1 MVQNIFWAKYCCEAK
16 RFPHVCWNPHLSP
29 EKYWTVSFTTYM
41 YPIRFEDRYRW
52 TNGPVWRC
60 EEFTVR
66 LVYSDTSVV
75 LLFGCIMIQFHLPM
89 KRLLFGSL
97 LDFDR
102 NYVRNDSSIVNR
114 CHKVRHKNE
123 NQPVKAFIGDF
134 FLMVRLHRMFWKEVL
149 KRQRATLTCLACQRE
164 LILHIFALSGI
175 YISLSS
181 ISSQE
186 RSLLSQALSCIIY
199 PSVMTREN

>member
-1 MVQNIFWAKYCCEAK
+1 MLESSLESWE
-16 RFPHVCWNPHLSP
+16 
-29 EKYWTVSFTTYM
+29 YWTVSFTTYM

-66 LVYSDTSVV
+66 LVYSGTSVV

-114 CHKVRHKNE
+114 CHKVRQERESTCQSLHWRLL
-123 NQPVKAFIGDF
+123 
-134 FLMVRLHRMFWKEVL
+134 LMVRLHRMFWKEVL

-164 LILHIFALSGI
+164 LTLHIFALSGI

-181 ISSQE
+181 ISSQK

>member
-1 MVQNIFWAKYCCEAK
+1 MVQNIFRASIAKK
-16 RFPHVCWNPHLSP
+16 RKDSP
-29 EKYWTVSFTTYM
+29 MYVGILAWVLRVLNGLIHDLM

-75 LLFGCIMIQFHLPM
+75 LLFDCIMIQFHLPM

-123 NQPVKAFIGDF
+123 HQPVKAFIGDF
-134 FLMVRLHRMFWKEVL
+134 FLKVRLHRMFWKEVL
-149 KRQRATLTCLACQRE
+149 KR
-164 LILHIFALSGI
+164 
-175 YISLSS
+175 
-181 ISSQE
+181 
-186 RSLLSQALSCIIY
+186 
-199 PSVMTREN
+199 